1 MDVGKVTQLLKTN
14 KLNAYVAQEVDSSGM
29 QVLLKYR
36 KNLFSEQWAVVLES
50 NLEES
55 SGICSTI
62 CVTKKIYLQS
72 DSHLP

>member
-1 MDVGKVTQLLKTN
+1 MDDMDVGKVTQLLKTN
-14 KLNAYVAQEVDSSGM
+14 KLNEYVAQEMDSSGM

-36 KNLFSEQWAVVLES
+36 KNQAVVQEGNPEKL
-50 NLEES
+50 
-55 SGICSTI
+55 SGTNSRI